1 VELDDSVKDK
11 IDNDKCGRDQ
21 FLQTIHTLGYY
32 LLGKYLN
39 LLVRLDISR
48 KKQVLVDDGW
58 ELSTNIYFEVTEI
71 YYYWKGWVA
80 TWQEEGSLIALS
92 MSDKLP

>member
-1 VELDDSVKDK
+1 MSDESFP
-11 IDNDKCGRDQ
+11 Q
-21 FLQTIHTLGYY
+21 
-32 LLGKYLN
+32 N
-39 LLVRLDISR
+39 LFFIL
-48 KKQVLVDDGW
+48 
-58 ELSTNIYFEVTEI
+58 YEVTEI